1 MNWRELITGIYET
14 RAQQPGIAAK
24 PQFYPPASV
33 ADIADAEACLNARF
47 PASIRSLL
55 LETNGVL
62 DMMAIDGGEWFDS
75 MWLLW
80 TIAELVEQNLF
91 YRAATERGTY
101 DQDFHQLVFFAG
113 AGTDGILFAFPLME
127 DRACAPGVVVWHP
140 IMDEL
145 DELAPSLEDFLSG
158 WLTSTISV

>member
-1 MNWRELITGIYET
+1 MNWRDLITGIYET
-14 RAQQPGIAAK
+14 RIQQPRIAGK
-24 PQFYPPASV
+24 PQFYPPAP
-33 ADIADAEACLNARF
+33 AGDIADAEARLDAIF

-55 LETNGVL
+55 LDTNGVM

-80 TIAELVEQNLF
+80 TAAELLEQNLF
-91 YRAATERGTY
+91 YRAATEDGTY
-101 DQDFHQLVFFAG
+101 DRDFRQLVFFAG
-113 AGTDGILFAFPLME
+113 AGADGILFAFPVIE
-127 DRACAPGVVVWHP
+127 DHVCAQHIVVWHP

-145 DELAPSLEDFLSG
+145 DELAPSLEDFLRG